1 MITRPFLTL
10 LLGAFLVPVSMESA
24 QANPFSAQS
33 HSPNS
38 FLEQRNDLELSSAAF
53 VVANPR
59 TGEVLSERNANRVMP
74 IASITKLMTALVVLD
89 ANQRLSEMLTVTM
102 ADVDRLKGTGSR
114 LAVGSRLSRADML
127 HIALMS
133 SENRA
138 ASALARNYPGGQ
150 RAFIEA
156 MNAKARMLGM
166 WSTQFSD
173 STGLTPRNVS
183 SAHDLAKLVAAAS
196 TYPLIRQY
204 SSTEERM
211 VRNGKRQLHYLNS
224 NRLVREGS
232 WPISLSKTGYIRE
245 AGRCLVMAT
254 QINREPVIMVL
265 LNADTPN
272 ARVADAKRIKSW
284 LETSGRMSLTAQSSP
299 RTKLF
304 SSQ

>member
-10 LLGAFLVPVSMESA
+10 LLGAFLAPVSMESA

-38 FLEQRNDLELSSAAF
+38 FLEQRNDLALSSAAF

-284 LETSGRMSLTAQSSP
+284 LETSGRMSLTAQSTP
-299 RTKLF
+299 QTKLF